1 MKANALSATLIA
13 PFLGRNIPEVQA
25 KPMKVLL
32 RILAVLVLI
41 VVVAA
46 VGLVYFIRSG
56 DHKATIEQVV
66 AESTGYDLT
75 IAGDLNVE
83 FLPRLGLTLNDV
95 RLRNPGRSQEL
106 LSTSEV
112 VLRVNLRQLISGN
125 LVVEELLA
133 DNFHVNYY
141 VNADGSS
148 IWDVEGMADST
159 DDADPGSGSDD
170 TSGIADLT
178 FDRISINNTSIDFQ
192 DLSAGS
198 RYQVDNFNLETRDT
212 NLAGRPFDLQIDFD
226 FENNGMSEAV
236 PISMRS
242 NIIVDITNANVNF
255 NNVALTVT
263 PLLLQGEISLVN
275 FDSSPQFTGNLRA
288 DPFNMRTLLERFAL
302 VAEQARG
309 AAPGLNSDQLASFQM
324 EFSGNETEAT
334 LPSMALTL
342 GDTSIEANGSVRF
355 ANGISPM
362 NVSYSVIG
370 GDIDLTPYLGS
381 TEEQDE
387 PPAPVDADADTPL
400 PVEALAS
407 MNLLGSVSLA
417 SITLNDMRFDDIN
430 LYTNI
435 EDSVLDV
442 ELAPVSAFNGTLQ
455 GAVRFDAQASTPA
468 LSSQFSVNQMNL
480 VQLAPAI
487 SRFNSVTGNLNLEA
501 DYTASGATVN
511 GLMDSLTGSTTFAVT
526 DNSVDIGLIKQ
537 VFTAIAALSPTGESI
552 QQWPDEM
559 RFSELGGYVVL
570 EEGLSTNQEIKLRM
584 DNFDITGS
592 GGVNLAA
599 GTFDYDLLFT
609 VLGEPFTQTIPIS
622 ERYHDISWPVQC
634 EAAFSDAVSQYCG
647 PDFAQVRQIFTQI
660 GTNAVR
666 NRLNEVI
673 DEQVPENIRD
683 GARGLLNNL
692 FDRGNRD
699 N

>member
-1 MKANALSATLIA
+1 MKI
-13 PFLGRNIPEVQA
+13 
-25 KPMKVLL
+25 LL
-32 RILAVLVLI
+32 RILAVIALI

-56 DHKATIEQVV
+56 DHTSTIEQAV
-66 AESTGYDLT
+66 ADSTGYELT

-83 FLPRLGLTLNDV
+83 FFPRLGLTLSDV
-95 RLRNPGRSQEL
+95 RLRNPGQRQEL

-112 VLRVNLRQLISGN
+112 VLRVNLRQLLSGN
-125 LVVEELLA
+125 VQVEELLA

-148 IWDVEGMADST
+148 IWDVAGMTDMDSQE
-159 DDADPGSGSDD
+159 DSDGDSGDS
-170 TSGIADLT
+170 SGIENLT
-178 FDRISINNTSIDFQ
+178 VDRISINNTSIDYQ

-198 RYQVDNFNLETRDT
+198 RYQVNNFNLETRDT
-212 NLAGRPFDLQIDFD
+212 NLAGRPFDMQIDFD

-242 NIIVDITNANVNF
+242 NIIVDISNSNVNL

-263 PLLLQGEISLVN
+263 PLLLQGEISLVSFAN
-275 FDSSPQFTGNLRA
+275 NPQFTGNLRA

-302 VAEQARG
+302 VAEAAGGG
-309 AAPGLNSDQLASFQM
+309 APVLDSDQLASFEM
-324 EFSGNETEAT
+324 EFSGNQSEAT
-334 LPSMALTL
+334 LPSMTLTL
-342 GDTSIEANGSVRF
+342 GNASIEANGSVRF
-355 ANGISPM
+355 ASGISPM

-370 GDIDLTPYLGS
+370 GDIDLTPYLGGADA
-381 TEEQDE
+381 EEE
-387 PPAPVDADADTPL
+387 PPTASGPEVDTPL

-407 MNLLGSVSLA
+407 MNLLGSVSLG
-417 SITLNDMRFDDIN
+417 SVTLDEMRFDDIN

-435 EDSVLDV
+435 EDSVLDL
-442 ELAPVSAFNGTLQ
+442 ELAPVTAFNGTLQ
-455 GAVRFDAQASTPA
+455 GAVRFDARSNAPA
-468 LSSQFSVNQMNL
+468 LTSQFSVNQMNL
-480 VQLAPAI
+480 VELAPAI
-487 SRFNSVTGNLNLEA
+487 SRFNSATGNLNLEA
-501 DYTASGATVN
+501 DHTATGSTVN
-511 GLMDSLTGSTTFAVT
+511 GLMDTLSGTTSFAIT

-552 QQWPDEM
+552 QQWPDEI
-559 RFSELGGYVVL
+559 RFSEMGGYLVFAD
-570 EEGLSTNQEIKLRM
+570 GLDANQELKLLM
-584 DNFDITGS
+584 DNFDVTGG
-592 GGVNLAA
+592 GGVDLNA

-609 VLGEPFTQTIPIS
+609 VLGEPYTQTIPIS

-634 EAAFSDAVSQYCG
+634 EAAFSAEISQYCG

-673 DEQVPENIRD
+673 DEQVPDNIRD

-692 FDRGNRD
+692 FDRN